1 LIIDESFTA
10 KLIRL
15 SDEYRMQPDSQVFD
29 SNVACLRLMAHAL
42 QLKTEPDVAL
52 FD

>member
-1 LIIDESFTA
+1 MITDESFTE

-29 SNVACLRLMAHAL
+29 SNVACLRVMAHAL
-42 QLKTEPDVAL
+42 QLKTEPEMAL